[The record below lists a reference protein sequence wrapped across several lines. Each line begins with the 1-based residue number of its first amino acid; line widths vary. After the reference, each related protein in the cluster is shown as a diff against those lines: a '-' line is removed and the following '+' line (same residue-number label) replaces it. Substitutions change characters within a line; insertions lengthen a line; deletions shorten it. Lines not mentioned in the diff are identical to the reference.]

1 VRPDASVA
9 LAVLRDPTLQT
20 ILPAVCLP
28 PTPHPITGRFTAVSQ
43 WLLRNSVLI
52 MYCGLGLSV
61 VLVGRVLIR
70 SPLGLAW
77 ENLPAFIAL
86 LALLAALGFVWS
98 KAPVKRETIE
108 RDLDYKL
115 AAQFKSVNNSKRAAI
130 FDQKAGALENQ

>member
-1 VRPDASVA
+1 
-9 LAVLRDPTLQT
+9 
-20 ILPAVCLP
+20 
-28 PTPHPITGRFTAVSQ
+28 
-43 WLLRNSVLI
+43 
-52 MYCGLGLSV
+52 
-61 VLVGRVLIR
+61 
-70 SPLGLAW
+70 
-77 ENLPAFIAL
+77 LPAFIAV